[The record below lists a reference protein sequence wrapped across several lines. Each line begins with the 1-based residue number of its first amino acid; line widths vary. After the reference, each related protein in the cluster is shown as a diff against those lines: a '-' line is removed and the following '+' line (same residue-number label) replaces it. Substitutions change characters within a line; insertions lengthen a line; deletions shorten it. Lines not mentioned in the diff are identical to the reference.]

1 MRQAR
6 QALEQNDFARACEHL
21 RGALAV
27 QEGSGEAHFLLARSS
42 RRAGD
47 ADAARRYLER
57 ARTLGWDKRQVR
69 LEELLQEAQSGVVE
83 PVEEPLRRYLAA
95 GIEERLI
102 LEALARGCLQSNF
115 TERAYHYTSRWVE
128 RHPDDWYGQFWYGR
142 ALEQGL
148 RYDLAAEA
156 YQAVL
161 ARKPDHLEA
170 RHHCGQVLLWRGRY
184 PEALPHFEAVVEQQP
199 TNEAALLGLAQC
211 QRSLRPPEETQATLD
226 RLLALPGDHPAGW
239 LLQGR
244 LELEAD
250 RPAEALPWLERAV
263 RRMPLDRD
271 ANQTLATALRRLN
284 RAAEA
289 EPYEQ
294 RKHEVERDLR
304 RMDELIKASLSNP
317 RDVAL
322 RYEAGTTL
330 VRLGQD
336 GQAMRWFVSALL
348 LDPGH
353 AATKKALADCIQRLG
368 DPQLAA
374 AYRPILEEHLPRR

>member
-1 MRQAR
+1 MHQAR
-6 QALEQNDFARACEHL
+6 EALEQHNLARACEQL

-27 QEGSGEAHFLLARSS
+27 QEGRAEAHFLLARAS

-47 ADAARRYLER
+47 VDAARRHRER
-57 ARTLGWDKRQVR
+57 ARTLGWDKQQIR
-69 LEELLQEAQSGVVE
+69 LEEWLQEAQSGAVQS
-83 PVEEPLRRYLAA
+83 VEEPLRRYRADGA
-95 GIEERLI
+95 EERLI

-115 TERAYHYTSRWVE
+115 TEQAYHYTSHWVE
-128 RHPDDWYGQFWYGR
+128 GYPDDWYGWFWHGR
-142 ALEQGL
+142 TLEQGL

-161 ARKPDHLEA
+161 GRKPDHLEA
-170 RHHCGQVLLWRGRY
+170 HLHCGQVLLWRGRY
-184 PEALPHFEAVVEQQP
+184 SEALPHFEAVVQREP

-211 QRSLRPPEETQATLD
+211 QRCLRPTEETRATL
-226 RLLALPGDHPAGW
+226 RLLLALPGDHPAGW
-239 LLQGR
+239 LLLGQV
-244 LELEAD
+244 ELDAD
-250 RPAEALPWLERAV
+250 RPAQALPWLGRAV
-263 RRMPLDRD
+263 RRTPLDRD
-271 ANQTLATALRRLN
+271 ANQFMATALRRLD

-294 RKHEVERDLR
+294 RKDEVERDLH

-317 RDVAL
+317 RDVAM
-322 RYEAGTTL
+322 RYEAGITL

-336 GQAMRWFVSALL
+336 GPAMRWLVSALL

-353 AATKKALADCIQRLG
+353 QATKKALADCIERLG

-374 AYRPILEEHLPRR
+374 AYRPILEGSLPRR